1 MVNENRRSFEIVTVQ
16 RMTTSR
22 TKLNSSTSGCFMR
35 FSFTQSARNLAV
47 GVVAAFVFSLGPH
60 ATASA
65 ATLSDKKARNRAEK
79 ALRDGDFDL
88 AEKSFREILSKNVQD
103 QDARLGLSLTLLK
116 QRRLQDAYDQA
127 ARVILAN
134 PLSARGHALL
144 GHAILASGNFRDS
157 IEEFRTALIIKDDD
171 SLAVAGLAMVDFY
184 ENRLEPCLRGLRR
197 AVSMSPDEPDFIF
210 NLGQAAA
217 RSEMY
222 KEAAD
227 AYERFLIIA
236 PKTDADRRARIRGL
250 IDFLRYLGRQGSLY
264 VPAGRDS
271 TTVSFEAFD
280 SRPILQI
287 RVNGQKNPLR
297 FVLDTG
303 SGMSV
308 ISDETADKL
317 GMRPVAR
324 GGLARAVGG
333 GGKFEIVYGFLDSL
347 EIGEVKVQNVPVY
360 IRRFF
365 DDKKPVDGYLGLS
378 MISKFVTAVDYGER
392 TFTLVRHRQSGSLDL
407 LNTPPAAD
415 QPPALNSLTT
425 RVVEIPLRTTS
436 SGFLSGEVYLEGIE
450 KPLNFII
457 DTGASISVVS
467 EKLAAL
473 EEMSNYLTPTRMRVF
488 GAAGVAED
496 VKTMLLPSV
505 VLGTFTR
512 EQVNVAVL
520 DLESVN
526 ETAGFIQDGILGG
539 NFLKHF
545 RVSFDFRRGVIRLE
559 PINQTA
565 RSAKAGEM

>member
-1 MVNENRRSFEIVTVQ
+1 MQS
-16 RMTTSR
+16 
-22 TKLNSSTSGCFMR
+22 
-35 FSFTQSARNLAV
+35 FSFSRVARNSAV
-47 GVVAAFVFSLGPH
+47 GIVAAFVFSLGLPAPVP
-60 ATASA
+60 AT
-65 ATLSDKKARNRAEK
+65 TLSDKKTRNRAEK
-79 ALRDGDFDL
+79 ALREGDFEL

-127 ARVILAN
+127 ARVILVN

-144 GHAILASGNFRDS
+144 GHAILASGNFRES
-157 IEEFRTALIIKDDD
+157 IEEFRTALSIKEDD

-217 RSEMY
+217 RSELY

-227 AYERFLIIA
+227 AYERFLVIA

-264 VPAGRDS
+264 VLAGRGN
-271 TTVSFEAFD
+271 TIVSFEAFD
-280 SRPILQI
+280 SRPILKI
-287 RVNGQKNPLR
+287 RVNGQKDPLR

-308 ISDETADKL
+308 ISDETAQKL
-317 GMRPVAR
+317 GIRPVAR

-333 GGKFEIVYGFLDSL
+333 GGKFEIVYGFLESL

-392 TFTLVRHRQSGSLDL
+392 TFTLVRHRQSGGLDL
-407 LNTPPAAD
+407 LETQPAAD
-415 QPPALNSLTT
+415 QPPALNSLATKA
-425 RVVEIPLRTTS
+425 VEIPLRTTS
-436 SGFLSGEVYLEGIE
+436 SGFLSGEVFLEGIE

-457 DTGASISVVS
+457 DTGASITVVS

-473 EEMSNYLTPTRMRVF
+473 EEMSGYLTPTRMRVF

-505 VLGTFTR
+505 MLGNLTR

-559 PINQTA
+559 PLNQTA
-565 RSAKAGEM
+565 RSAKPDVRHGV

>member
-1 MVNENRRSFEIVTVQ
+1 MQ
-16 RMTTSR
+16 
-22 TKLNSSTSGCFMR
+22 C
-35 FSFTQSARNLAV
+35 FSFTRLTRNLAV
-47 GVVAAFVFSLGPH
+47 GIVAVFVFSLGPP
-60 ATASA
+60 APA
-65 ATLSDKKARNRAEK
+65 ATLSDKKTRNRAEK

-116 QRRLQDAYDQA
+116 QRRLQDAYDHA

-144 GHAILASGNFRDS
+144 GHAILASGNFRES
-157 IEEFRTALIIKDDD
+157 VEEFRTALSIKEDD

-210 NLGQAAA
+210 SLGQAAA

-227 AYERFLIIA
+227 AYERFLVIA

-264 VPAGRDS
+264 VPAGRG
-271 TTVSFEAFD
+271 TTVVSFESFD
-280 SRPILQI
+280 IRPILAV
-287 RVNGQKNPLR
+287 RVNGRKDPLR

-308 ISDETADKL
+308 ISDETANRL
-317 GMRPVAR
+317 GIRPVAR

-333 GGKFEIVYGFLDSL
+333 GGKFEIVYGFLESL
-347 EIGEVKVQNVPVY
+347 EIGEVKVENVPVY

-365 DDKKPVDGYLGLS
+365 DDKTPVDGYLGLS
-378 MISKFVTAVDYGER
+378 MISKFVTAVHFGER
-392 TFTLVRHRQSGSLDL
+392 TLTLVRQRQSGSLDL
-407 LNTPPAAD
+407 VQTPPAAD
-415 QPPALNSLTT
+415 LPPALNSLTAK
-425 RVVEIPLRTTS
+425 VVEIPLRTTS

-457 DTGASISVVS
+457 DTGASISVIS

-473 EEMSNYLTPTRMRVF
+473 EELSQYLTPNRLRVF

-505 VLGTFTR
+505 MLGTFTR

-539 NFLKHF
+539 NFLRHF

-559 PINQTA
+559 PLNQTA
-565 RSAKAGEM
+565 RSAKPGEM

>member
-1 MVNENRRSFEIVTVQ
+1 MQS
-16 RMTTSR
+16 
-22 TKLNSSTSGCFMR
+22 
-35 FSFTQSARNLAV
+35 FSFSRVARNSAV
-47 GVVAAFVFSLGPH
+47 GIVAAFVFSLGLPAPVP
-60 ATASA
+60 AT
-65 ATLSDKKARNRAEK
+65 TLSDKKTRNRAEK
-79 ALRDGDFDL
+79 ALREGDFEL

-103 QDARLGLSLTLLK
+103 QNARLGLSLTLLK

-127 ARVILAN
+127 ARVILVN

-144 GHAILASGNFRDS
+144 GHAILASGNFRES
-157 IEEFRTALIIKDDD
+157 IEEFRTALSIKEDD

-197 AVSMSPDEPDFIF
+197 AVSISPDEPDFIF

-217 RSEMY
+217 RSELY

-227 AYERFLIIA
+227 AYERFLVIA

-264 VPAGRDS
+264 VLAGRGN
-271 TTVSFEAFD
+271 TIVSFEAFD
-280 SRPILQI
+280 SRPILKI
-287 RVNGQKNPLR
+287 RVNGQKDPLR

-308 ISDETADKL
+308 ISDETAQKL
-317 GMRPVAR
+317 GIRPVAR

-333 GGKFEIVYGFLDSL
+333 GGKFEIVYGFLESL

-392 TFTLVRHRQSGSLDL
+392 TFTLVRHRQSGGLDL
-407 LNTPPAAD
+407 LETQPAAD
-415 QPPALNSLTT
+415 QPPALNSLATKA
-425 RVVEIPLRTTS
+425 VEIPLRTTS
-436 SGFLSGEVYLEGIE
+436 SGFLSGEVFLEGIE

-457 DTGASISVVS
+457 DTGASITVVS

-473 EEMSNYLTPTRMRVF
+473 EEMSGYLTPTRMRVF

-505 VLGTFTR
+505 MLGNLTR

-559 PINQTA
+559 PLNQTA
-565 RSAKAGEM
+565 RSTKPGEM

>member
-1 MVNENRRSFEIVTVQ
+1 MQ
-16 RMTTSR
+16 GLTSL
-22 TKLNSSTSGCFMR
+22 T
-35 FSFTQSARNLAV
+35 RNVAV
-47 GVVAAFVFSLGPH
+47 GIVAAFVFSLGPLTP
-60 ATASA
+60 AGA
-65 ATLSDKKARNRAEK
+65 ATLGDNKARNRAEK

-88 AEKSFREILSKNVQD
+88 AEKSFREILSKNVHD
-103 QDARLGLSLTLLK
+103 QGARLGLSLTLLK

-144 GHAILASGNFRDS
+144 GHAILASGNFRES
-157 IEEFRTALIIKDDD
+157 IEEFRTALSINDDE

-197 AVSMSPDEPDFIF
+197 AVGMSPDEPDFIF

-227 AYERFLIIA
+227 AYERFLIVA

-250 IDFLRYLGRQGSLY
+250 IDFLRYLGKQGSLY
-264 VPAGRDS
+264 IPGGRD
-271 TTVSFEAFD
+271 TTVVSFESFD
-280 SRPILQI
+280 SRPILSV

-308 ISDETADKL
+308 ISDETANRL
-317 GMRPVAR
+317 GLRPVAR

-347 EIGEVKVQNVPVY
+347 EVGEVKVENVPVY

-365 DDKKPVDGYLGLS
+365 DDKTPVDGYLGLS
-378 MISKFVTAVDYGER
+378 MISKFITAVDYGER
-392 TFTLVRHRQSGSLDL
+392 TFTLVRQRQAGSLDL
-407 LNTPPAAD
+407 VQTPPATD
-415 QPPALNSLTT
+415 PPTALNSLPSK
-425 RVVEIPLRTTS
+425 VVEIPLRTTS

-457 DTGASISVVS
+457 DTGASISVIS
-467 EKLAAL
+467 EKLAAS
-473 EEMSNYLTPTRMRVF
+473 EELSNYLTPNRMRVF

-496 VKTMLLPSV
+496 VKTMLLPSLM
-505 VLGTFTR
+505 LGTFTR
-512 EQVNVAVL
+512 EQVHVAVL

-539 NFLKHF
+539 NFLRHF

-559 PINQTA
+559 PLNQTA
-565 RSAKAGEM
+565 RSAKPGKM

>member
-1 MVNENRRSFEIVTVQ
+1 MQS
-16 RMTTSR
+16 
-22 TKLNSSTSGCFMR
+22 
-35 FSFTQSARNLAV
+35 FSFTQLARKLAV
-47 GVVAAFVFSLGPH
+47 GVVAAFVFSMGPH
-60 ATASA
+60 APASA

-88 AEKSFREILSKNVQD
+88 AEKSFREILSKNLQD

-134 PLSARGHALL
+134 PLSARAHALL

-157 IEEFRTALIIKDDD
+157 IEEFRTALSIKEDD

-271 TTVSFEAFD
+271 TIVSFEAFD

-317 GMRPVAR
+317 GIRPVAR

-347 EIGEVKVQNVPVY
+347 EVGEVKVENVPVY

-415 QPPALNSLTT
+415 QPPAIKSLTT
-425 RVVEIPLRTTS
+425 RAVEIPLRTTS

-473 EEMSNYLTPTRMRVF
+473 EEMSNYLTPNRMRVF
-488 GAAGVAED
+488 GAAGVAEN

-565 RSAKAGEM
+565 RSAKPGEM